1 VSPIIICG
9 SLCTSCSS
17 CPFNLQRSAARKA
30 DLKSFTGC
38 EKMSERKDAGLN
50 SLGICTDVFTLQPRP
65 ALGFGR
71 MFCNIQKIA
80 FKTIHIAR
88 LPSREDSASKR
99 DDRTTYD
106 MAHRAAMHRPP
117 AAPLSRAISR
127 RSPPSKAHEK
137 EQSNRRLRN
146 PKDAVAAGTGTHQ
159 MTVASSSMVRGC
171 LHKHS
176 SLSSLSSLSF
186 DRCLWI
192 RNNLRSDPCVIIR
205 SFASL

>member
-1 VSPIIICG
+1 
-9 SLCTSCSS
+9 
-17 CPFNLQRSAARKA
+17 
-30 DLKSFTGC
+30 
-38 EKMSERKDAGLN
+38 MSERKHAGLN

-137 EQSNRRLRN
+137 EQSNRRLRESQRCSSGGHRHT
-146 PKDAVAAGTGTHQ
+146 PDDCGFKQHGTRLPAQALFSFLSLLPLLRQVSLDTKQ
-159 MTVASSSMVRGC
+159 LKVRSLCYYKVLC
-171 LHKHS
+171 LPIN
-176 SLSSLSSLSF
+176 F
-186 DRCLWI
+186 Y
-192 RNNLRSDPCVIIR
+192 
-205 SFASL
+205 F

>member
-1 VSPIIICG
+1 
-9 SLCTSCSS
+9 
-17 CPFNLQRSAARKA
+17 
-30 DLKSFTGC
+30 
-38 EKMSERKDAGLN
+38 MSERKHAGLN

-117 AAPLSRAISR
+117 AAPLRA
-127 RSPPSKAHEK
+127 RSLDAAHLQK
-137 EQSNRRLRN
+137 LTKKSNQ
-146 PKDAVAAGTGTHQ
+146 TG
-159 MTVASSSMVRGC
+159 
-171 LHKHS
+171 
-176 SLSSLSSLSF
+176 
-186 DRCLWI
+186 D
-192 RNNLRSDPCVIIR
+192 
-205 SFASL
+205 